1 MYVGDTAKLSTETG
15 WKPTRKFTEVMEEMT
30 KVDIFRVSK

>member
-15 WKPTRKFTEVMEEMT
+15 WKPTRKFTEVIEEMT